1 MAYNFSEFKKRL
13 KEVEEHLKHELSSV
27 RTGLATPALLDG
39 VSVEAYG
46 SRTPLSQVASI
57 NLEDPRTIRIAPWDA
72 TLIKD
77 IEKAISVADL
87 GVSASADEKGVRVIF
102 PELTGERRLEMGK
115 KVKTKL
121 EEGRVKLR
129 SAREHVWND
138 IQKKEKEGGMSEDEK
153 FRAKEEMEKMVQEGN
168 KLMEALAVRKEK
180 EITG

>member
-27 RTGLATPALLDG
+27 RTGLATPALLDS

-57 NLEDPRTIRIAPWDA
+57 NLEDPRSIRIAPWDP

-87 GVSASADEKGVRVIF
+87 GVSTALDEKGVRVLF

-121 EEGRVKLR
+121 EESRVKLR
-129 SAREHVWND
+129 SAREHVWGD
-138 IQKKEKEGGMSEDEK
+138 IQKKEKEGEMSEDEK
-153 FRAKEEMEKMVQEGN
+153 FRAKEEMEKLVQEGN
-168 KLMEALAVRKEK
+168 KLMEVLAGRKEK
-180 EITG
+180 EIAG

>member
-1 MAYNFSEFKKRL
+1 
-13 KEVEEHLKHELSSV
+13 
-27 RTGLATPALLDG
+27 
-39 VSVEAYG
+39 
-46 SRTPLSQVASI
+46 
-57 NLEDPRTIRIAPWDA
+57 
-72 TLIKD
+72 
-77 IEKAISVADL
+77 
-87 GVSASADEKGVRVIF
+87 
-102 PELTGERRLEMGK
+102 MGK

>member
-1 MAYNFSEFKKRL
+1 M
-13 KEVEEHLKHELSSV
+13 KHELSSV

-87 GVSASADEKGVRVIF
+87 GVSTSADEKGVRVIF

-129 SAREHVWND
+129 SARERVWND